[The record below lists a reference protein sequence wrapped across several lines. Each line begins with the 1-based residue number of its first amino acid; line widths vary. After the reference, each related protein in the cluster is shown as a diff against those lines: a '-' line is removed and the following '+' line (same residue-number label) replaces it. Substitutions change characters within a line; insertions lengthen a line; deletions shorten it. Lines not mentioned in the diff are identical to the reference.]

1 MLRRTFGEDRV
12 IFGSDYPQSDSVAA
26 LPQVVGLAKAAFAG
40 SSTEAREK
48 FFIGNSRKFY
58 KWLPRSKP
66 RPADPAGARPKPCP
80 TIRLGDF
87 HTYP

>member
-1 MLRRTFGEDRV
+1 MAGAIHTDLAAYSERLGMLRRTFGEDRV

-58 KWLPRSKP
+58 KWLPRSK
-66 RPADPAGARPKPCP
+66 AKAG
-80 TIRLGDF
+80 
-87 HTYP
+87 